1 MPDVPRRVADAP
13 AAAAAAVGAPVVAKG
28 VDRESMAGAEIDR
41 RRGVAEWLWWFARR
55 QPLGLAGAVIVLVLV
70 VTAILAP
77 ALAPHGPKDAAF
89 PQYVAPG
96 TEFPMGTDH
105 LGRDILSRIVWGA
118 RLSLYVG
125 LASVL
130 FGVTVGA
137 LWGVVTAHFGGASD
151 TVSQRV
157 VDSLMALPPIILA
170 LALMAALG
178 QSVTNVIIALAILLT
193 PTAARTIRSVALSI
207 KEMPYVEAAR
217 AAGATEWRIIFRHVV
232 PNTLATYIVLV
243 TVNIAYAIVVE
254 AGLSFLGLGAPPDEP
269 SWGGMLTAGTQAME
283 TAPWMIF
290 FPGLAISLTVFGLNL
305 LGDSIRDLTDPR
317 LRGGL
322 G

>member
-1 MPDVPRRVADAP
+1 MPDVA
-13 AAAAAAVGAPVVAKG
+13 
-28 VDRESMAGAEIDR
+28 EGAEIQR
-41 RRGVAEWLWWFARR
+41 QVAEAAVAARQSGWIDRVRWFVLS
-55 QPLGLAGAVIVLVLV
+55 QPLGAAGALIVLVLIV
-70 VTAILAP
+70 AALFAP

-89 PQYVAPG
+89 APYLPPSA
-96 TEFPMGTDH
+96 EFPMGTDH
-105 LGRDILSRIVWGA
+105 LGRDMLSRVIWGA

-125 LASVL
+125 LTSVL
-130 FGVTVGA
+130 FGVTLGA
-137 LWGVVTAHFGGASD
+137 LWGVVTAYFGGVVD

-178 QSVTNVIIALAILLT
+178 QSVTNVIVALAVLLV
-193 PTAARTIRSVALSI
+193 PTAARTLRSVALSV
-207 KEMPYVEAAR
+207 KETPYVEAAR
-217 AAGATEWRIIFRHVV
+217 AAGASAWRVIFRYVV
-232 PNTLATYIVLV
+232 PNTLATYIVLF

-254 AGLSFLGLGAPPDEP
+254 AALAFLGLGAPPDEP
-269 SWGGMLTAGTQAME
+269 SWGSMLTAGTQALE